1 MAAKSSLRVEC
12 VNGEGT
18 WNFPYQLNAAKI
30 STIAPLTLGVVKS
43 NILTTETAYTDTVT
57 EPEGDENTGIKQR
70 KAVCVFK
77 YTPTDGD
84 PQLHRI
90 SIPAPVIGDTGLYA
104 VADGNG
110 LMIPAAMTGA
120 GSDGNDLAA
129 LFKSAMDL
137 TGTMAFVSGVVVT
150 VRHHG

>member
-1 MAAKSSLRVEC
+1 MAAKSTLRVEC
-12 VNGEGT
+12 VNGEGM
-18 WNFPYQLNAAKI
+18 WNFPYQVNAAKI
-30 STIAPLTLGVVKS
+30 GTLAPLTLGVVKS
-43 NILTTETAYTDTVT
+43 SILNTETAYTDTIT
-57 EPEGDENTGIKQR
+57 EPEGDANTGIKQR
-70 KAVCVFK
+70 KAVVVLK

-90 SIPAPVIGDTGLYA
+90 SIPAPEIGDLGLYA

-110 LMIPAAMTGA
+110 LMIPAAMDGTGK
-120 GSDGNDLAA
+120 DGNELAD

-137 TGTMAFVSGVVVT
+137 TGTMQFVSGVVVT